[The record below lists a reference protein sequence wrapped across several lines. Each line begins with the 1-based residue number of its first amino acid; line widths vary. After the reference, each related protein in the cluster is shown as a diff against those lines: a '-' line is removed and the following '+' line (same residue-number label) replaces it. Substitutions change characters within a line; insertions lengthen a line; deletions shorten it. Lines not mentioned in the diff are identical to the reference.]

1 MAKSLEALNFMT
13 AITSR
18 VEPIR
23 ARWQAIV
30 MVALIFW
37 LSGSVIIDLV
47 IMPSLYVSGMTTSPD
62 FAAAGNLMFWG
73 FNRVELICAALAT
86 TGLMV
91 LSNLGN
97 GFGKQSRTAIILS
110 LVLLTIAL
118 INTYALTP
126 QMSALGMQLN
136 LFDAATE
143 LPAGMNLLHEGYFA
157 LEAVKLAVGATLLGW
172 CYQNQ
177 V

>member
-1 MAKSLEALNFMT
+1 MT
-13 AITSR
+13 AITTSR
-18 VEPIR
+18 VESIR
-23 ARWQAIV
+23 PRWQAIV

-37 LSGSVIIDLV
+37 LSGSLIIDLV
-47 IMPSLYVSGMTTSPD
+47 IMPSLFVSGMMTSPE
-62 FAAAGNLMFWG
+62 FATAGNLMFWG
-73 FNRVELICAALAT
+73 FNRVELICSGLVA

-91 LSNLGN
+91 LSNLLGD
-97 GFGKQSRTAIILS
+97 FGKRSRTAILLS
-110 LVLLTIAL
+110 LVLLAIAL
-118 INTYALTP
+118 IDTYGLTP

-136 LFDAATE
+136 LFDTAE
-143 LPAGMNLLHEGYFA
+143 VPSSMNLLHEGYFA

>member
-1 MAKSLEALNFMT
+1 MT
-13 AITSR
+13 AITTTSR
-18 VEPIR
+18 VESIKP
-23 ARWQAIV
+23 RWQAIV

-37 LSGSVIIDLV
+37 LSGSLIIDLV
-47 IMPSLYVSGMTTSPD
+47 IMPSLYVSGMMTSPD

-73 FNRVELICAALAT
+73 FNRVELICAALAA

-110 LVLLTIAL
+110 LVLLAIAL
-118 INTYALTP
+118 IDTYALTP

-136 LFDAATE
+136 LFDSATE
-143 LPAGMNLLHEGYFA
+143 LPTGMNLLHQGYFA
-157 LEAVKLAVGATLLGW
+157 LEAVKLAIGGTLLSF
-172 CYQNQ
+172 CYQHQ
-177 V
+177 A

>member
-1 MAKSLEALNFMT
+1 MT
-13 AITSR
+13 AITSSR
-18 VEPIR
+18 VESIR
-23 ARWQAIV
+23 PRWQAIV

-47 IMPSLYVSGMTTSPD
+47 IMPSLYVSGMMVSSD

-73 FNRVELICAALAT
+73 FNRVELICSGLVA

-91 LSNLGN
+91 LSNLMGDS
-97 GFGKQSRTAIILS
+97 GKRSRTAIVLS
-110 LVLLTIAL
+110 LVLLAIAL
-118 INTYALTP
+118 IDTYGLTP
-126 QMSALGMQLN
+126 HMSALGIQLN
-136 LFDAATE
+136 LFDSAAE
-143 LPAGMNLLHEGYFA
+143 VPAEMNLLHQGYFV
-157 LEAVKLAVGATLLGW
+157 LEALKLAVGGTLLGW

>member
-1 MAKSLEALNFMT
+1 MT
-13 AITSR
+13 AITTSR
-18 VEPIR
+18 VESIR
-23 ARWQAIV
+23 PRWQAIV

-37 LSGSVIIDLV
+37 LSGSLIIDLV

-62 FAAAGNLMFWG
+62 FAAAGNLMFCA

-91 LSNLGN
+91 LSNLSS
-97 GFGKQSRTAIILS
+97 GFGKQSRTVIILS
-110 LVLLTIAL
+110 LVLLAIAL
-118 INTYALTP
+118 IDTYALTP

-136 LFDAATE
+136 LFDSTVE
-143 LPAGMNLLHEGYFA
+143 VPTGMNLLHQGYFV
-157 LEAVKLAVGATLLGW
+157 LEAVKLAIGGTLLGW

>member
-1 MAKSLEALNFMT
+1 MT
-13 AITSR
+13 AITTSR
-18 VEPIR
+18 VESIR
-23 ARWQAIV
+23 PRWQAIV

-37 LSGSVIIDLV
+37 LSGSVILDLLV
-47 IMPSLYVSGMTTSPD
+47 MPSLYVSGMMVSPD
-62 FAAAGNLMFWG
+62 FATAGNLMFCG
-73 FNRVELICAALAT
+73 FNRVELICSGLVT

-91 LSNLGN
+91 LSDLAGD
-97 GFGKQSRTAIILS
+97 FGKRSRTAIILS

-118 INTYALTP
+118 IDTYGLTP

-136 LFDAATE
+136 LFDAAE
-143 LPAGMNLLHEGYFA
+143 VPAGMNLLHQGYFV
-157 LEAVKLAVGATLLGW
+157 LEALKLAVGATLLGW

>member
-1 MAKSLEALNFMT
+1 MT

-18 VEPIR
+18 VESRP
-23 ARWQAIV
+23 RWQAIV

-37 LSGSVIIDLV
+37 LSGSVILDLLV
-47 IMPSLYVSGMTTSPD
+47 MPSLYVSGMMVSPD

-73 FNRVELICAALAT
+73 FNRVELICSGVVA

-91 LSNLGN
+91 LSNSLGD
-97 GFGKQSRTAIILS
+97 FGKRSRTAIILS
-110 LVLLTIAL
+110 LVLLAIAL
-118 INTYALTP
+118 IDTYALTP

-136 LFDAATE
+136 LFDSATE
-143 LPAGMNLLHEGYFA
+143 APAGMNLLHQGYFA
-157 LEAVKLAVGATLLGW
+157 LEALKLAVGATLLGW

>member
-1 MAKSLEALNFMT
+1 MT
-13 AITSR
+13 AITTSR
-18 VEPIR
+18 VESIR
-23 ARWQAIV
+23 PRWQAIV

-37 LSGSVIIDLV
+37 LSGSLIIDLV
-47 IMPSLYVSGMTTSPD
+47 IMPSLFVSGMMTSPE
-62 FAAAGNLMFWG
+62 FATAGNLMFWG
-73 FNRVELICAALAT
+73 FNRVELICSGLVA

-91 LSNLGN
+91 LSNLFGD
-97 GFGKQSRTAIILS
+97 FGKRSRTAILLS
-110 LVLLTIAL
+110 LVLLAIAL
-118 INTYALTP
+118 IDTYALTP

-136 LFDAATE
+136 LFDTAE
-143 LPAGMNLLHEGYFA
+143 VPSSMNLLHQGYFA

>member
-1 MAKSLEALNFMT
+1 MT

-18 VEPIR
+18 LESIR
-23 ARWQAIV
+23 PRWQAIV

-37 LSGSVIIDLV
+37 LSGSVILDLLV
-47 IMPSLYVSGMTTSPD
+47 MPSLYVSGMMVSPD
-62 FAAAGNLMFWG
+62 FATAGNLMFWG
-73 FNRVELICAALAT
+73 FNRVELICSGLVA

-91 LSNLGN
+91 LSNLMADG
-97 GFGKQSRTAIILS
+97 GKRSRTAILLS
-110 LVLLTIAL
+110 LVLLAIAL
-118 INTYALTP
+118 IDTYALTP

-136 LFDAATE
+136 LFDSATAV
-143 LPAGMNLLHEGYFA
+143 PGGMNSLHQGYFF
-157 LEAVKLAVGATLLGW
+157 LEALKLAVGGTLLGW

>member
-1 MAKSLEALNFMT
+1 MT
-13 AITSR
+13 AITTSR
-18 VEPIR
+18 VESTKP
-23 ARWQAIV
+23 RWQAIV

-37 LSGSVIIDLV
+37 LSGSLIIDLV

-91 LSNLGN
+91 LSNLSS

-118 INTYALTP
+118 IDTYALTP

-136 LFDAATE
+136 LFDTAE
-143 LPAGMNLLHEGYFA
+143 VPAGMNLLHQGYFV

>member
-1 MAKSLEALNFMT
+1 MT
-13 AITSR
+13 AITTSR
-18 VEPIR
+18 VESIR
-23 ARWQAIV
+23 PRWQAIV

-37 LSGSVIIDLV
+37 LSGSLIIDLV
-47 IMPSLYVSGMTTSPD
+47 IMPSLFVSGMMTSPE
-62 FAAAGNLMFWG
+62 FATAGNLMFWG
-73 FNRVELICAALAT
+73 FNRVELICSGLVA

-91 LSNLGN
+91 LTNLFGD
-97 GFGKQSRTAIILS
+97 FGKRSRTAILLS
-110 LVLLTIAL
+110 LVLLAIAL
-118 INTYALTP
+118 IDTYALTP

-136 LFDAATE
+136 LFDTVE
-143 LPAGMNLLHEGYFA
+143 VPTSMSLLHQGYFA

>member
-1 MAKSLEALNFMT
+1 MT

-18 VEPIR
+18 VESIR
-23 ARWQAIV
+23 PRWQAIV

-37 LSGSVIIDLV
+37 LSGSLIIDLV
-47 IMPSLYVSGMTTSPD
+47 IMPSFFVSGMMTSPE
-62 FAAAGNLMFWG
+62 FATAGNLMFWG
-73 FNRVELICAALAT
+73 FNHVELICAGVVA

-91 LSNLGN
+91 LSNLLGD
-97 GFGKQSRTAIILS
+97 FGKRSRTAILLS
-110 LVLLTIAL
+110 LVLLAIAL
-118 INTYALTP
+118 IDTYALTP

-136 LFDAATE
+136 LFDTAE
-143 LPAGMNLLHEGYFA
+143 VPSSMNLLHEGYFA

>member
-1 MAKSLEALNFMT
+1 MT

-18 VEPIR
+18 VESIR
-23 ARWQAIV
+23 PRWQAIV

-37 LSGSVIIDLV
+37 LSGSLILDLV
-47 IMPSLYVSGMTTSPD
+47 IMPSLYVSGMMTSPE
-62 FAAAGNLMFWG
+62 FATAGNMMFWG
-73 FNRVELICAALAT
+73 FNRVELICAGLAS

-91 LSNLGN
+91 LSNLAKDL
-97 GFGKQSRTAIILS
+97 GKQSRTAIVLS

-118 INTYALTP
+118 IDTYALTP

-136 LFDAATE
+136 LFESAAE
-143 LPAGMNLLHEGYFA
+143 VPSGMNLLHQGYFV
-157 LEAVKLAVGATLLGW
+157 LEALKLAVGGTLLSW

>member
-1 MAKSLEALNFMT
+1 MT

-18 VEPIR
+18 VESIR
-23 ARWQAIV
+23 PRWQAIV

-37 LSGSVIIDLV
+37 LSGSLILDIV
-47 IMPSLYVSGMTTSPD
+47 IMPSLYVSGMMTSPE

-73 FNRVELICAALAT
+73 FNRVELICAALAS

-91 LSNLGN
+91 LSHLAKD
-97 GFGKQSRTAIILS
+97 FGKGRRPAIILS
-110 LVLLTIAL
+110 LVLLAIAL
-118 INTYALTP
+118 IDTYALTP

-136 LFDAATE
+136 LFESAAE
-143 LPAGMNLLHEGYFA
+143 VPSGMNLLHQGYFG
-157 LEAVKLAVGATLLGW
+157 LEVLKLAVGGTLLSW

>member
-1 MAKSLEALNFMT
+1 MT

-18 VEPIR
+18 VESIR
-23 ARWQAIV
+23 PRWQAVV

-37 LSGSVIIDLV
+37 LSGSLILDLV
-47 IMPSLYVSGMTTSPD
+47 IMPSLYVCGMMTSPE

-73 FNRVELICAALAT
+73 FNRVELICAGLAS
-86 TGLMV
+86 TGLML
-91 LSNLGN
+91 LSNLAN
-97 GFGKQSRTAIILS
+97 DSGKGRRTAIILS
-110 LVLLTIAL
+110 LVLLAIAL
-118 INTYALTP
+118 IDTYALTP

-136 LFDAATE
+136 LFESATE
-143 LPAGMNLLHEGYFA
+143 VPSGMNLLHQGYFA
-157 LEAVKLAVGATLLGW
+157 LEALKLAVGGTLLSW

>member
-1 MAKSLEALNFMT
+1 MT
-13 AITSR
+13 AITTSR
-18 VEPIR
+18 VESIR
-23 ARWQAIV
+23 PRWQAIV

-37 LSGSVIIDLV
+37 ISGNVIIDLLV
-47 IMPSLYVSGMTTSPD
+47 MPSLYVSGMMISPD

-73 FNRVELICAALAT
+73 FNRVELICSGLVV

-91 LSNLGN
+91 LSNSLSD
-97 GFGKQSRTAIILS
+97 FGKRSRTAIVLS
-110 LVLLTIAL
+110 LVLLAIAL
-118 INTYALTP
+118 IDTYSLTP

-136 LFDAATE
+136 LFDSAAE
-143 LPAGMNLLHEGYFA
+143 VPAGMNLLHQGYFV
-157 LEAVKLAVGATLLGW
+157 LEALKLAVGCTLLGW